1 VVLEETKFEDPQ
13 SLSASPILPP
23 QDGDDTTPTEVSNLK
38 ENLTMKAKNLS
49 LIHGGQPITF
59 NPEEL
64 DDEAGIVS
72 FRGRGHKSAMFER
85 TVRFE
90 QREDSP
96 RKTQGPNPVAHSAMK
111 ASNSYMTQGQ
121 APSA

>member
-1 VVLEETKFEDPQ
+1 MDKKYKNDSFSSDGEDEVNPAQVVLEETKFEDPQ
-13 SLSASPILPP
+13 SVTASPILPP
-23 QDGDDTTPTEVSNLK
+23 PDGNDTTPTEVNNLK

-64 DDEAGIVS
+64 DAENGIVS

-90 QREDSP
+90 QKDDAPP
-96 RKTQGPNPVAHSAMK
+96 RKT
-111 ASNSYMTQGQ
+111 
-121 APSA
+121 